1 MALTIC
7 NCILKINDEFGN
19 AFSAAELVFELRKS
33 QVNLS
38 DAVYLIRPARNRAS
52 PGIVIQDLT
61 YIAID
66 PEVTPAITVAYT
78 GGGTAGAEVVTV
90 VGNAISVQIQSGV
103 STATNIKTAVIASV
117 PASTLVYTILSGTGS
132 NTQTTVSA
140 TALDDSYC
148 YLPLAE
154 TTTSSQLGVFTLSWD
169 DSAKTSGQVIFD
181 PVLIPNQSFLDLS
194 TLITVVRG

>member
-19 AFSAAELVFELRKS
+19 AFSAAELVFELRRS
-33 QVNLS
+33 QINLS
-38 DAVYLIRPARNRAS
+38 DAIYLIRPARNRAA
-52 PGIVIQDLT
+52 PGITIQDLT
-61 YIAID
+61 YIAVD

-90 VGNAISVQIQSGV
+90 VGNVISVQIQSGV
-103 STATNIKTAVIASV
+103 STATNIRTAMVASSL
-117 PASTLVYTILSGTGS
+117 ASALVYTILSGTGS

-140 TALDDSYC
+140 TTLDDSYC

-181 PVLIPNQSFLDLS
+181 PALIPNQSFLDLS